1 MREGPGL
8 EGVVRLIREDLDK
21 LESSIEK
28 LLTTRVTFIRD
39 VVHHLVKSG
48 GKRIRP
54 ILVILS
60 SKLCGYEADGH
71 LPYAAIVEFIHT
83 ATLLHD
89 DVVDNA
95 ETRRGTA
102 TANTVWGNE
111 SSVLVGDFLFSKSFD
126 LMVSGGNEEI
136 LKVMSKATTDLA
148 EGEILELLK
157 TSDAK
162 TLEEEYFEVIGCKT
176 AVLLSAACEIG
187 ALLGN
192 VDDEKRKALRDF
204 GYHVGMAFQL
214 TDDLLDY
221 TSSGK
226 TLGKDA
232 GRDLKEGKVTLPL
245 IHALKSATG
254 EEKTFIEKGLTKK
267 RVTVKDF
274 RTIKG
279 IIEKYEG
286 LDYTAELSRGHIS
299 CAKDLLAKFPDSPYK
314 SALLDLANHIVERE
328 A

>member
-1 MREGPGL
+1 ME
-8 EGVVRLIREDLDK
+8 EVVRLIKEDLDK
-21 LESSIEK
+21 LENSIEK
-28 LLTTRVTFIRD
+28 LLTTRVSFIRD
-39 VVHHLVKSG
+39 VVHHLIKSG

-60 SKLCGYEADGH
+60 SKLCGYEEDGH

-95 ETRRGTA
+95 ETRRGAA

-126 LMVSGGNEEI
+126 LMVNGRNEEI
-136 LKVMSKATTDLA
+136 LRVMSRATTDLA

-162 TLEEEYFEVIGCKT
+162 TLEEEYFEVIACKT

-187 ALLGN
+187 ALLGK
-192 VDDEKRKALRDF
+192 VDVKKREALRDF
-204 GYHVGMAFQL
+204 GFSVGMAFQL
-214 TDDLLDY
+214 TDDFLDY
-221 TSSGK
+221 TSSDR

-245 IHALKSATG
+245 IHALKSADT
-254 EEKTFIEKGLTKK
+254 EERKIIETGLTKK
-267 RVTVKDF
+267 RVTRKDF
-274 RTIKG
+274 QTIKK

-286 LDYTAELSRGHIS
+286 LEYTARLSKGHIDK
-299 CAKDLLAKFPDSPYK
+299 ARLLLDVFPDSIYK
-314 SALLDLANHIVERE
+314 KALLDLATYIIERE

>member
-1 MREGPGL
+1 ME
-8 EGVVRLIREDLDK
+8 EIVRLIKDDLEK
-21 LESSIEK
+21 LEKSIEK
-28 LLTTRVTFIRD
+28 LLTTRITFIRD
-39 VVHHLVKSG
+39 VVHHLIRSG

-60 SKLCGYEADGH
+60 SRLCGYRGDEH

-95 ETRRGTA
+95 ETRRGIA

-126 LMVSGGNEEI
+126 LMVSHSNGEI
-136 LKVMSKATTDLA
+136 LRVMSKATTDLA

-162 TLEEEYFEVIGCKT
+162 TLEEEYFEVIACKT
-176 AVLLSAACEIG
+176 AVLLSAACEVG
-187 ALLGN
+187 ALLGRVGN
-192 VDDEKRKALRDF
+192 EKRIALRDF
-204 GYHVGMAFQL
+204 GFHVGMAFQL

-221 TSSGK
+221 TSSDA
-226 TLGKDA
+226 TLGKDT

-245 IHALKSATG
+245 IHALKSAT
-254 EEKTFIEKGLTKK
+254 EAERELIEKGLTKT
-267 RVTVKDF
+267 RVTRKDF
-274 RTIKG
+274 EKIKTV
-279 IIEKYEG
+279 IKKYGG
-286 LDYTAELSRGHIS
+286 LEYTAQVSKGHIDD
-299 CAKDLLAKFPDSPYK
+299 AKALLDVFPASPYK
-314 SALLDLANHIVERE
+314 KALNDLADYIMTRKV
-328 A
+328 

>member
-1 MREGPGL
+1 ME
-8 EGVVRLIREDLDK
+8 EIVRLIREDLDK
-21 LESSIEK
+21 LEKSIDR
-28 LLTTRVTFIRD
+28 LLTTRISFIRE
-39 VVHHLVKSG
+39 VVHHLIKSG

-60 SKLCGYEADGH
+60 SRLCGCFDDQP
-71 LPYAAIVEFIHT
+71 LSYAAIVEFIHT

-95 ETRRGTA
+95 ETRRGA
-102 TANTVWGNE
+102 QTANTVWGNE

-126 LMVSGGNEEI
+126 LMVSDNKAEI
-136 LKVMSKATTDLA
+136 LRVISKATTDLA

-157 TSDAK
+157 TSDID
-162 TLEEEYFEVIGCKT
+162 TTEEEYYEVILGKT

-192 VDDEKRKALRDF
+192 AEEKKRRALHEF
-204 GYHVGMAFQL
+204 GYHIGMAFQL

-221 TSSGK
+221 TSTDK

-245 IHALKSATG
+245 INALKFATE
-254 EEKTFIEKGLTKK
+254 EEKTAIAANLTKK
-267 RVTVKDF
+267 RITNKDF
-274 RTIKG
+274 LKVKK
-279 IIEKYEG
+279 IIEKYGGTE
-286 LDYTAELSRGHIS
+286 YTARVSKEHIDA
-299 CAKDLLAKFPDSPYK
+299 AKRLLDVFPASPYK
-314 SALLDLANHIVERE
+314 KALIDLADYIITRE
-328 A
+328 N

>member
-1 MREGPGL
+1 ME
-8 EGVVRLIREDLDK
+8 EVVRLIKEDLDK
-21 LESSIEK
+21 LENSIEE
-28 LLTTRVTFIRD
+28 LLTTRVAFIKD
-39 VVHHLVKSG
+39 VVYHLIKSG

-60 SKLCGYEADGH
+60 SKLCGYKEDGH

-95 ETRRGTA
+95 ETRRGSA

-111 SSVLVGDFLFSKSFD
+111 ATVLVGDFLFSKSFD
-126 LMVSGGNEEI
+126 LMVNGRNEDI
-136 LKVMSKATTDLA
+136 LSIMSKATTDLA

-162 TLEEEYFEVIGCKT
+162 TLEEEYFEVIACKT

-187 ALLGN
+187 ALLGK
-192 VDDEKRKALRDF
+192 VDAEKRAALRDF
-204 GYHVGMAFQL
+204 GFHIGMAFQL

-221 TSSGK
+221 TSTDT

-245 IHALKSATG
+245 IHALESVTA
-254 EEKTFIEKGLTKK
+254 EEREIIEAGLTKK
-267 RVTVKDF
+267 RVTRKDF
-274 RTIKG
+274 QTIKK

-286 LDYTAELSRGHIS
+286 LEYTARLSKGHIES
-299 CAKDLLAKFPDSPYK
+299 ARRLLGVFPDSVYRK
-314 SALLDLANHIVERE
+314 ALLDLASYIIERE

>member
-1 MREGPGL
+1 M
-8 EGVVRLIREDLDK
+8 EGVVRLIKGDLDK
-21 LESSIEK
+21 LENSIEK

-136 LKVMSKATTDLA
+136 LRVMSKATTDLA

-162 TLEEEYFEVIGCKT
+162 TLEEEYFEVISCKT

-192 VDDEKRKALRDF
+192 VGDEKRKALRDF

-245 IHALKSATG
+245 IHALKSATA
-254 EEKTFIEKGLTKK
+254 EERAFIEAGLTKK
-267 RVTVKDF
+267 RATGKDF

-286 LDYTAELSRGHIS
+286 LEYTAELSRGHVRS
-299 CAKDLLAKFPDSPYK
+299 AKELLAIFPDSPYK
-314 SALLDLANHIVERE
+314 TALLDLASHIVERE

>member
-1 MREGPGL
+1 ME
-8 EGVVRLIREDLDK
+8 EVVKLIKEDLDK
-21 LESSIEK
+21 LENSIEE
-28 LLTTRVTFIRD
+28 LLTTKVTFIRD
-39 VVHHLVKSG
+39 VVHHLIKSG

-60 SKLCGYEADGH
+60 SKLCGYEDDGH

-95 ETRRGTA
+95 ETRRGSA

-111 SSVLVGDFLFSKSFD
+111 ASVLVGDFLFSKSFD
-126 LMVSGGNEEI
+126 LMVNGRNEEI
-136 LKVMSKATTDLA
+136 LRVMSKATTDLA

-162 TLEEEYFEVIGCKT
+162 TLEEEYFEVIACKT

-187 ALLGN
+187 GLLGQ
-192 VDDEKRKALRDF
+192 VDAEKRAALRDF
-204 GYHVGMAFQL
+204 GFHIGMAFQL

-221 TSSGK
+221 TSSDS

-245 IHALKSATG
+245 IHALASVTASERET
-254 EEKTFIEKGLTKK
+254 IEAGLTK
-267 RVTVKDF
+267 
-274 RTIKG
+274 
-279 IIEKYEG
+279 
-286 LDYTAELSRGHIS
+286 RG
-299 CAKDLLAKFPDSPYK
+299 
-314 SALLDLANHIVERE
+314 
-328 A
+328 

>member
-1 MREGPGL
+1 ME
-8 EGVVRLIREDLDK
+8 EIVKLIKNDLDQ
-21 LESSIEK
+21 LEVSIDS
-28 LLTTRVTFIRD
+28 LLTTRVGFIKD
-39 VVHHLVKSG
+39 VVHHLIRSG

-54 ILVILS
+54 ILVIVS
-60 SKLCGYEADGH
+60 SKLCGCETDEP

-95 ETRRGTA
+95 QTRRGTA
-102 TANTVWGNE
+102 TANIVWGNE

-126 LMVSGGNEEI
+126 LMVSHQNSEI

-162 TLEEEYFEVIGCKT
+162 TTEDEYFEVIACKT
-176 AVLLSAACEIG
+176 AVLLSAACEVGSI
-187 ALLGN
+187 LGN
-192 VDDEKRKALRDF
+192 VDESRRRALKDYGF
-204 GYHVGMAFQL
+204 HVGMAFQL

-221 TSSGK
+221 TSTNR

-245 IHALKSATG
+245 IHALAFSNP
-254 EEKTFIEKGLTKK
+254 EETEIANKILTKP
-267 RVTVKDF
+267 RVTAKDVM
-274 RTIKG
+274 TIKG
-279 IIEKYEG
+279 IIDKYRG
-286 LDYTAELSRGHIS
+286 LEYTATVSGDHIDKAKTALSV
-299 CAKDLLAKFPDSPYK
+299 FPDSVYK
-314 SALLDLANHIVERE
+314 KALIDLADYLLARE
-328 A
+328 T

>member
-1 MREGPGL
+1 ME
-8 EGVVRLIREDLDK
+8 EVIRLIKGDLDT
-21 LESSIEK
+21 LENSIEK

-162 TLEEEYFEVIGCKT
+162 TEEAEYFEVIGCKT

-187 ALLGN
+187 ALLGK
-192 VDDEKRKALRDF
+192 VDNEKRTALREF
-204 GYHVGMAFQL
+204 GFHLGMAFQL

-221 TSSGK
+221 TSDDK

-245 IHALKSATG
+245 IHALKFATG
-254 EEKTFIEKGLTKK
+254 EERASIEQGLTKK
-267 RVTVKDF
+267 RVTRKDF

-279 IIEKYEG
+279 IIERYEG
-286 LDYTAELSRGHIS
+286 LSYTAELSQGHIIR
-299 CAKDLLAKFPDSPYK
+299 AKELLKVFPDSPYK
-314 SALLDLANHIVERE
+314 KALQDLADHILERE